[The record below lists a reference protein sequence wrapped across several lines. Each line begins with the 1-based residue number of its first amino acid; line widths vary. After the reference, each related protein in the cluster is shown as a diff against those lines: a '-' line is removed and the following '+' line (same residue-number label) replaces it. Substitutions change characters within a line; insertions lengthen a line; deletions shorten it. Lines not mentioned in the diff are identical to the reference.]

1 MQRCRFALNACTCVE
16 SHAIAAGLPT
26 LLMLNGA
33 YQSSQ
38 YIVPFLTAAVE
49 LQSSSVELAYTSTH
63 QIRHAFQ
70 VSVCG
75 CAPAASSLVPIVL
88 IRYPKYASVPRLAWP
103 QAVRTLPS
111 VSGAA
116 PNPF

>member
-1 MQRCRFALNACTCVE
+1 MQRCRFAQNACTRVG

-38 YIVPFLTAAVE
+38 FIVPFLTAAVE

-70 VSVCG
+70 VG
-75 CAPAASSLVPIVL
+75 QRLWMRAPAASSFVPIVL
-88 IRYPKYASVPRLAWP
+88 ID
-103 QAVRTLPS
+103 
-111 VSGAA
+111 
-116 PNPF
+116 